1 MVWPPDCLSA
11 NKCTLYKNRMP
22 QILLIES
29 DSILAKATIKALTS
43 AGHEVTWHVDPQ
55 AATDSADK
63 KSPDLVIID
72 LMLGGRSGVEF
83 LYEFRSYPEWR
94 VLPVI
99 IYSSIEPEEF
109 YQSSFGFSEL
119 GISHYHYKPT
129 TSLAQ
134 LAESVK
140 QVFQTTDA

>member
-1 MVWPPDCLSA
+1 
-11 NKCTLYKNRMP
+11 MP
-22 QILLIES
+22 RILLIES
-29 DSILAKATIKALTS
+29 DSILAKATAKALTS
-43 AGHEVTWHVDPQ
+43 VGYEVDWHVDPQ
-55 AATDSADK
+55 AATDSADQK
-63 KSPDLVIID
+63 VPDLIIID

-99 IYSSIEPEEF
+99 VYSSIEPEEF

-119 GISHYHYKPT
+119 GISQYHYKPT

-134 LAESVK
+134 LTESVK
-140 QVFQTTDA
+140 QILQTVGV